1 MWRKTTAAGDP
12 QHKVLTFTEHH
23 SVCPLVGIGTPPTP
37 LPQASV
43 PPPPDQRV
51 GGGAHPPAP
60 KGVGEFQ
67 FRRWRKSLAL
77 CLLCAKPVLFLCL
90 LWQSKLLN
98 TRSSI
103 LGLHALETKIPKLFR
118 WWAIYEHIANH
129 TISTTASDMP
139 PRWRNTELAELL
151 SMSYLLSRI
160 YSGRKECSAHLA
172 IPALIINSLPC
183 QESHQSK
190 SDTKYHPP
198 VTDRH

>member
-1 MWRKTTAAGDP
+1 VYVPSSELG
-12 QHKVLTFTEHH
+12 
-23 SVCPLVGIGTPPTP
+23 
-37 LPQASV
+37 LPQPLSRKRAC
-43 PPPPDQRV
+43 PPLHHPDQRV
-51 GGGAHPPAP
+51 GGGGHIRLRLRGGGGPNSDD
-60 KGVGEFQ
+60 
-67 FRRWRKSLAL
+67 WRKSLAL

-98 TRSSI
+98 TRSPI
-103 LGLHALETKIPKLFR
+103 LGLHALETKIPSLFR

-198 VTDRH
+198 LTDRH